1 LHFFRNIFFFKDL
14 IALFKSRGHVQCTGD
29 DGGAAGQQRPV
40 VVGMVGYPNLV
51 LCDCPGLVMPSFALS
66 RNEMILN
73 GILSVDHMHDY
84 FSPVALLLTR
94 IPRECFEKT
103 YSLMLTGIADSCDS
117 EETPISAHD
126 LLTAV
131 AFMRGYMSSSGV
143 ADCSRAARLILKDVV
158 TGKLK
163 WVAAPPDVDQKEFDK
178 LTYGEIT
185 ETAKTH
191 TSSGLEKRHLLE
203 DMKISDSSLDQQF
216 FGGTSNQAHIRS
228 VRTGAKLNPTEA
240 HLSKKHFNK
249 GKKEKLRR
257 IYDNQV

>member
-1 LHFFRNIFFFKDL
+1 
-14 IALFKSRGHVQCTGD
+14 
-29 DGGAAGQQRPV
+29 
-40 VVGMVGYPNLV
+40 MVGYPNVGKSSTINRILNQKKLV
-51 LCDCPGLVMPSFALS
+51 LCDCPGLVMPSFVLS
-66 RNEMILN
+66 RSEMILN

-103 YSLMLTGIADSCDS
+103 YSLMLTGIADSCD
-117 EETPISAHD
+117 
-126 LLTAV
+126 
-131 AFMRGYMSSSGV
+131 RYMSSSGV

-185 ETAKTH
+185 ETTKTN

-228 VRTGAKLNPTEA
+228 IRTGVKLNPTEA